1 MLKRAKSNEFA
12 RNVVTLITGTAVAQA
27 IPVAISPIL
36 TRLYSPE
43 DFGVLA
49 LFIAITSIISVFAT
63 LRFEIAIP
71 QAKHSRDA
79 AAVTALSLLL
89 CTSISLFLL
98 IIVSLLGHEIAAFF
112 NEQSI
117 ANWLYLTPLSVWL
130 FGSYQAL
137 NYWFV
142 RKKKFKDISKSKV
155 LQSTTGATVQC
166 GSFSIINGIGLIL
179 GQLANQAIGLI
190 FLIRKMTPLDKMRIL
205 KSKKNHIK
213 RNASKYQKLPKYS
226 AIGSLADKGSLQMP
240 ILVIG
245 KAFDLGSAGL
255 FSLTFRV
262 LNLPM
267 SLVSTSISQ
276 VLFQKVNFLSWNEP
290 HKVKTYILKLFA
302 LLLGLMV
309 PFILIVNIYAED
321 AFALVFGEAWR
332 KSGEMGAYLVWAIA
346 IRFAVSPLS
355 TVLALEKNIKIG
367 VLWQII
373 YFFTI
378 TTTLIVAAMH
388 GLDALII
395 SFVVHEVI
403 LYGLYF
409 LLILSGA
416 SRLRVSK

>member
-1 MLKRAKSNEFA
+1 MIKLLKRAKSNEFA

-49 LFIAITSIISVFAT
+49 LFIAITSIISVLAT

-71 QAKHSRDA
+71 QAKRSRDA

-89 CTSISLFLL
+89 CTCISLFIL
-98 IIVSLLGHEIAAFF
+98 IIIVLFGHEIANFF

-155 LQSTTGATVQC
+155 FQSTTGATVQC
-166 GSFSIINGIGLIL
+166 ASFPFINGLGLVL
-179 GQLANQAIGLI
+179 GQLVNQAIGVI
-190 FLIRKMTPLDKMRIL
+190 FLIKKMSPFDRIRIL
-205 KSKKNHIK
+205 KSKKSIIK
-213 RNASKYQKLPKYS
+213 RNARKYQKLPKYS

-240 ILVIG
+240 IFVIG
-245 KAFDLGSAGL
+245 RAFDLSSAGL

-267 SLVSTSISQ
+267 SLMTTSISQ
-276 VLFQKVNFLSWNEP
+276 VLFQKVSF
-290 HKVKTYILKLFA
+290 
-302 LLLGLMV
+302 
-309 PFILIVNIYAED
+309 FILE
-321 AFALVFGEAWR
+321 
-332 KSGEMGAYLVWAIA
+332 
-346 IRFAVSPLS
+346 
-355 TVLALEKNIKIG
+355 
-367 VLWQII
+367 
-373 YFFTI
+373 
-378 TTTLIVAAMH
+378 
-388 GLDALII
+388 
-395 SFVVHEVI
+395 
-403 LYGLYF
+403 
-409 LLILSGA
+409 
-416 SRLRVSK
+416 